1 MLKTNYY
8 KLQPQFLTHMMTPKE
23 TYTPPLISI
32 HEVVVEQGF
41 VISPESEGQFTPPSW
56 AEEPF

>member
-1 MLKTNYY
+1 
-8 KLQPQFLTHMMTPKE
+8 MMNPKE

-41 VISPESEGQFTPPSW
+41 VISPESEGTFTPPSW

>member
-1 MLKTNYY
+1 
-8 KLQPQFLTHMMTPKE
+8 MMTSKE

-41 VISPESEGQFTPPSW
+41 VVSSESEGQFTPTSW
-56 AEEPF
+56 EEEPF

>member
-1 MLKTNYY
+1 
-8 KLQPQFLTHMMTPKE
+8 MMPTKE

-41 VISPESEGQFTPPSW
+41 VISPESEGQFTSPSW